1 MCAEQACKMLGD
13 TKVPQ
18 FYPSMFILISRV
30 LDKFGEL
37 VFLRIKDKH
46 AEVRVCSLSNVW
58 LGVDVTWLFV
68 LVMDACMDGWM
79 DACMDGQATKGMTKP
94 LKEDFDCDDLNIE
107 AKEVSE

>member
-1 MCAEQACKMLGD
+1 MLGD

-30 LDKFGEL
+30 LDKFGDL

-46 AEVRVCSLSNVW
+46 AEVRVCSLSHVW

-68 LVMDACMDGWM
+68 LVMDAWM
-79 DACMDGQATKGMTKP
+79 GRQPRAWR
-94 LKEDFDCDDLNIE
+94 NR
-107 AKEVSE
+107 